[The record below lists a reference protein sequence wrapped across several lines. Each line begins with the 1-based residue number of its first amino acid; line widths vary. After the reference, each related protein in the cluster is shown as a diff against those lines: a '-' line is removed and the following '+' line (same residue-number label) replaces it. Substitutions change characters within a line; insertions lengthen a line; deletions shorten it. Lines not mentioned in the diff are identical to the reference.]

1 MLYNVTHS
9 RKEPN
14 VGYTH
19 TSRQPHERRTTM
31 DAGITQDSTQNK
43 LILLFVFDKMETV
56 LTESTVL
63 DLCCYKNNWIDF
75 TNCKQALYD
84 VVQNGFVYKSAPM
97 GGGEEL
103 YDLTAE
109 GRWCLKNFYTR
120 IPSSV
125 RQVISD
131 DIKKKRIDY
140 RRKQDYS
147 ATYEKCPDGSYDVI
161 LKIVEP
167 TKTTLEV
174 KLNVMTRSLAK
185 FIEKSWQEKAPTVYS
200 KISEILMD

>member
-1 MLYNVTHS
+1 M
-9 RKEPN
+9 
-14 VGYTH
+14 
-19 TSRQPHERRTTM
+19 Q
-31 DAGITQDSTQNK
+31 AGITQDSTQNK
-43 LILLFVFDKMETV
+43 LILLFVFDKMETA
-56 LTESTVL
+56 LTESTIL

-75 TNCKQALYD
+75 TNCKQTLYD
-84 VVQNGFVYKSAPM
+84 IVTNGFVYKSVPM

-125 RQVISD
+125 RQLISD

-140 RRKQDYS
+140 RRRQDYI
-147 ATYEKCPDGSYDVI
+147 ATYTKCPDGSYDVV

-167 TKTTLEV
+167 TKTTFEV
-174 KLNVMTRSLAK
+174 KLNVMTRNIAK
-185 FIEKSWQEKAPTVYS
+185 YLERSWQDKAANVYG
-200 KISEILMD
+200 KITEILLD